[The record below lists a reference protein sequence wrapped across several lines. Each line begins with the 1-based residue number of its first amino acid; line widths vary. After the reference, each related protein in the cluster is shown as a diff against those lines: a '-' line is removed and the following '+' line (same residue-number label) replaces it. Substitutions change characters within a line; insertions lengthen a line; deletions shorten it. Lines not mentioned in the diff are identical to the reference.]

1 MNYQKARTHAFCFN
15 ETNDC
20 SVKAVSISCDVP
32 YIVAHTALKKN
43 GRKNRRGALESMIR
57 KSFIDLGFKASPIR
71 TTAATVKTLEN
82 DPAVQKGYFVA
93 MVNRHILAI
102 VNGKIEDHSEGSRRR
117 IEQVYRVTP
126 ATTRKE
132 REEKRKAL
140 MKG

>member
-1 MNYQKARTHAFCFN
+1 MNYQKARTHALCFN

-43 GRKNRRGALESMIR
+43 GRQKRRGALESMIR
-57 KSFIDLGFKASPIR
+57 KSFIDLGFKAEPIR

-102 VNGKIEDHSEGSRRR
+102 VNGKIEDHSEGSKRR
-117 IEQVYRVTP
+117 IMQVYRVTP

>member
-43 GRKNRRGALESMIR
+43 GRQKRRGALESMIR
-57 KSFIDLGFKASPIR
+57 KSFIDLGFKSEPIR

-93 MVNRHILAI
+93 LVYGHILAI
-102 VNGKIEDHSEGSRRR
+102 VNGKVEDHSEGSMRR
-117 IEQVYRVTP
+117 IRQVYKVTP

>member
-43 GRKNRRGALESMIR
+43 GRKKRRGAVTSTIR
-57 KSFIDLGFKASPIR
+57 QSFIDLGFKSEPIR

-117 IEQVYRVTP
+117 IMQVYKVTP

>member
-1 MNYQKARTHAFCFN
+1 
-15 ETNDC
+15 
-20 SVKAVSISCDVP
+20 
-32 YIVAHTALKKN
+32 
-43 GRKNRRGALESMIR
+43 MIR
-57 KSFIDLGFKASPIR
+57 KSFIDLGFKAEPIR

-117 IEQVYRVTP
+117 IMQVYRVTP